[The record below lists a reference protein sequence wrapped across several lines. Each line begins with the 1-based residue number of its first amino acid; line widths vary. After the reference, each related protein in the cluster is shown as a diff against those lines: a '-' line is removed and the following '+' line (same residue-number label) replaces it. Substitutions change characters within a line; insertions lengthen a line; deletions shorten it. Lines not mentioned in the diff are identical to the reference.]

1 MAIIGKVEIL
11 EGESVPLLSRV
22 RAYDG
27 GYLIQADVSSIA
39 YQVDDLDDPTA
50 TGDTGSLTTSD
61 VIFDTLQTGN
71 LWTEDDTGYNFA
83 WTPAASLF
91 VGATIAG
98 GTKVYRVEVK
108 ITPTSSSNKIML
120 VWLVEVLN
128 THSGSAGVAD
138 PEAYSGLGYCS
149 RAHMESMFGRE
160 NIAKWSDMENTDD
173 AQLGFARVSRAI
185 VVATAE
191 IDDRLRDGPVVIPF
205 AAPPTTIVNLAA
217 ALAGVWLYESRGIE
231 DFDEATGRPI
241 HRLAHHKTQAIRTLD
256 EIRAG
261 KRVIDAPTTS
271 RSGVNAPF
279 IVPG

>member
-50 TGDTGSLTTSD
+50 TGSTGSLLASN

-71 LWTEDDTGYNFA
+71 LWTEDSTGYNFA

-108 ITPTSSSNKIML
+108 ITPAASSNKIML

-160 NIAKWSDMENTDD
+160 NIAKWADMENTED
-173 AQLGFARVSRAI
+173 AQLGFSRVSRSI

-205 AAPPTTIVNLAA
+205 AVPPTTIVNLAA
-217 ALAGVWLYESRGIE
+217 AFAGVWLYESRGIE
-231 DFDEATGRPI
+231 DFDDTTGQPI
-241 HRLAHHKTQAIRTLD
+241 HRLAHHKKQAIRTLD